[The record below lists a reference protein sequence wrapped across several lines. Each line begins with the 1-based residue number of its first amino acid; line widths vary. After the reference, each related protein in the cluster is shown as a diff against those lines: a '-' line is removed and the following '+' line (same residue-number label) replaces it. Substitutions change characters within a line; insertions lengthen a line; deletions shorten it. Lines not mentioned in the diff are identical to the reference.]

1 LFSQLS
7 GQLTSLR
14 QLPHGEHVL
23 TLTVNPETFG
33 PVRVIAHITHDGVS
47 LQLFGAS
54 DQARAALKDALPDLR
69 RDLAGTGLQSS
80 LELGSGSGS
89 GSGGREAMGDPSSFA
104 GNGNAP
110 QRAPRPDFGGSVAA
124 VTPAANH
131 TNQAT
136 RRGGL
141 DLVL

>member
-1 LFSQLS
+1 
-7 GQLTSLR
+7 LTSLR
-14 QLPHGEHVL
+14 QLPHGEHIL

-33 PVRVIAHITHDGVS
+33 PVKVVAHITHDGVT

-54 DQARAALKDALPDLR
+54 DQARAALKAALPDLR
-69 RDLAGTGLQSS
+69 RDLAGTGLQPN
-80 LELGSGSGS
+80 LELGGGSGSGF
-89 GSGGREAMGDPSSFA
+89 GGREAMGDPSSFA
-104 GNGNAP
+104 GNGNA
-110 QRAPRPDFGGSVAA
+110 APRASRPNFEGSVAA
-124 VTPAANH
+124 VTTAAHH